1 MTECGKKIFL
11 GILPKLFSIYS
22 SAFFFAWSEI
32 QSYFCRF
39 SYFIPILSEKESYF
53 DKLFRTNISLGNS
66 NTYISM
72 KLELYLAWQTHIGI
86 LFLHETKKMFAVFGQ
101 EAKPEGITLGLL
113 DSIFPEGI
121 ALPFLIL
128 SCFLLQDCFVKVWSS
143 KSFCHAANKRE
154 CHWK

>member
-1 MTECGKKIFL
+1 MTECGQKIFL

-22 SAFFFAWSEI
+22 SAFFFAWSDI

-72 KLELYLAWQTHIGI
+72 KLKLYLRACLSNNWYHI
-86 LFLHETKKMFAVFGQ
+86 LRW
-101 EAKPEGITLGLL
+101 L
-113 DSIFPEGI
+113 DKHTSRSFFSMRPRRCLQCLVRKLSQRE
-121 ALPFLIL
+121 LPWV
-128 SCFLLQDCFVKVWSS
+128 C
-143 KSFCHAANKRE
+143 
-154 CHWK
+154 